1 MIISYPNYNS
11 LITSAYQE
19 AQAGYPATRPV
30 IEMTIPSALDPT
42 LAPVG
47 HHVVQFFVQYAP
59 YHLKEGEQQLQQQQQ
74 QQLLLLQKNCVSYS
88 TDIHLDNHEQISMI
102 LYNAVKPFITLS
114 NHPSIIITNSDGDRE
129 DESFKQAFANRIFD
143 IVEEFCP
150 GFQASVLHRDVL
162 SPLDLERI
170 FGLPGGSISH
180 GALSL
185 NQLGYS
191 RPVAGNAFPWVVS
204 LYNPFGHFFFF

>member
-1 MIISYPNYNS
+1 MTKYP
-11 LITSAYQE
+11 
-19 AQAGYPATRPV
+19 P
-30 IEMTIPSALDPT
+30 LD
-42 LAPVG
+42 LQ
-47 HHVVQFFVQYAP
+47 H
-59 YHLKEGEQQLQQQQQ
+59 QQQQQ

-88 TDIHLDNHEQISMI
+88 TDIHLDNHVQISMI
-102 LYNAVKPFITLS
+102 LYNAVKNSITLF
-114 NHPSIIITNSDGDRE
+114 NHPSIIMKNSDGDRE

-191 RPVAGNAFPWVVS
+191 RPIAGNDLPFLLLYITPWSFFSLTLALTLALFLGDPPLVLYYISYPSPHIRAFSFVGYADYRTPIS
-204 LYNPFGHFFFF
+204 GLYLCSAGTHPGE